1 MEIDPRKSYRTKVFL
16 GVALVVI
23 VGAVVAAWTVAGVSD
38 TVRAERTASVAAEA
52 DVQDNTLQTV
62 VSNRRMDAEQLAE
75 ATVRLREANSLGSG
89 RTEIKKLYEDRTAGE
104 GIAAIHLIDP
114 DENEIVATSNAD
126 LSGQSADLVGY
137 DVPPTL
143 GSGDTILTAQSAG
156 AGSWVAY
163 SRLPSGSVVVAVTPL
178 SYVDDRL
185 SSVLDETTTRI
196 VAVDGTVVYDSRNK
210 SATGTQHTP
219 GTGVDS
225 PAVRAGLLGNKGA
238 QMVPAANSTTG
249 TDLIVGHDSIDGTT
263 WAIVTYAEP
272 GALFRV
278 VDGLRT
284 DLFVLLGA
292 ITVLLA
298 GFVLTVERPALRD
311 LQSLRT
317 DVESLRDGELD
328 ASVETDRDDEIGD
341 LARGLDTMRVDLRDQ
356 MAEAERA
363 TAEAETAREEAE
375 ALSEELVT
383 KAEAYRESMNQ
394 LADGDF
400 TVRVDPESSHDG
412 IREVGETLNTVVA
425 DLEVTIAGVQ
435 SFTEEVAGSMEQ
447 LAASA
452 DEIEAATDEIARTVQ
467 EISAGTDEQR
477 DRLETVSQE
486 MNNLSAT
493 VQEVA
498 STASAVADSA
508 DRAGDYRQEGRAAAE
523 DAAAALDEVQTE
535 TEEAVEAVEAL
546 VDQIGEIQRFADVIA
561 DVADQTDMLAL
572 NANVEAARTDT
583 DGDGFAVVADEIKQ
597 LAEEAGDR
605 ADDIDSLVGDIER
618 QTSETASQI
627 RTTSDRI
634 ADSNDTVERA
644 IDALYDID
652 EVVAEV
658 NDGIDDIDRATDD
671 QASST
676 EEVAATVDEVTEIA
690 GENAADAGEVSA
702 AVEQQTATV
711 SEVARTAGDVADR
724 AAALADTVAQF
735 EVDPDDD
742 AAVADG
748 VAVADDAAATADV
761 AVADDAA
768 AADDAESTGQ
778 PTPDGGE

>member
-16 GVALVVI
+16 GVTLVVI
-23 VGAVVAAWTVAGVSD
+23 VGAAVAAWTVGGVSD
-38 TVRAERTASVAAEA
+38 TVRSERTASLAAETGVQTDAAGSVVSSIQTNARQLVQSTTRVRQASSVGSGLGEVEQLYRGRVGDELVAA
-52 DVQDNTLQTV
+52 V
-62 VSNRRMDAEQLAE
+62 
-75 ATVRLREANSLGSG
+75 
-89 RTEIKKLYEDRTAGE
+89 
-104 GIAAIHLIDP
+104 HLIDGS
-114 DENEIVATSNAD
+114 DGEILVSSNPEA
-126 LSGQSADLVGY
+126 SGETAGDRGY
-137 DVPPTL
+137 DLPSNL
-143 GSGDTILTAQSAG
+143 GAGETTLTAQTDQG
-156 AGSWVAY
+156 GSWIVY
-163 SRLPSGSVVVAVTPL
+163 GRLPSGDVVVTETPL
-178 SYVDDRL
+178 SYVHGRIG
-185 SSVLDETTTRI
+185 SVLDETTTRI
-196 VAVDGTVVYDSRNK
+196 VAADGTIVYDGQNQ
-210 SATGTQHTP
+210 SAVGTRHTP
-219 GTGVDS
+219 DTDGVS
-225 PAVRAGLLGNKGA
+225 PAVRAGLRGETGTQTLSG
-238 QMVPAANSTTG
+238 VNSTTG
-249 TDLIVGHDSIDGTT
+249 ADLTVGYDGVAEMD
-263 WAIVTYAEP
+263 WAVVSYTEP

-278 VDGLRT
+278 VDGLRS

-292 ITVLLA
+292 ISALLA
-298 GFVLTVERPALRD
+298 GFVLVVERPALRD
-311 LQSLRT
+311 LRSLRT
-317 DVESLRDGELD
+317 DVETLRDGELD
-328 ASVETDRDDEIGD
+328 TTVETERDDEIGD
-341 LARGLDTMRVDLRDQ
+341 LARGLDVMRVDLRDQ
-356 MAEAERA
+356 VAEAERA

-383 KAEAYRESMNQ
+383 KAETYRDGMRR

-425 DLEVTIAGVQ
+425 DLEVTLAGVQ
-435 SFTEEVAGSMEQ
+435 SFTGEVADSMEQ

-477 DRLETVSQE
+477 DRLETVSRE

-508 DRAGDYRQEGRAAAE
+508 DRAGDYRQEGRDAAE
-523 DAAAALDEVQTE
+523 DAAAALDEVQAE
-535 TEEAVEAVEAL
+535 TTEAVDAVETL

-618 QTSETASQI
+618 QTDETASQI
-627 RTTSDRI
+627 RTTGDLI
-634 ADSNDTVERA
+634 ADSNDTVARA

-690 GENAADAGEVSA
+690 GESAADASEVSA

-711 SEVARTAGDVADR
+711 SEVARTADDVAGR
-724 AAALADTVAQF
+724 AADLADTVAQF

-742 AAVADG
+742 AETAGGGVSSAAAGG
-748 VAVADDAAATADV
+748 VAAPGDAA
-761 AVADDAA
+761 
-768 AADDAESTGQ
+768 SPGQ
-778 PTPDGGE
+778 PAPDGGE